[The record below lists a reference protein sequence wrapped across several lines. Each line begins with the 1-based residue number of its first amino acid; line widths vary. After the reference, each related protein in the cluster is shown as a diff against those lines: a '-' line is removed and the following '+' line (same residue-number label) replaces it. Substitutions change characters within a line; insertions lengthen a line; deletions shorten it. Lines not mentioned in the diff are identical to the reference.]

1 MGASAPSEVTP
12 TDTCPHQATPTL
24 LTARCAVGGVG
35 GSAALACEDNT
46 GRVLTASLA
55 PGRCLGLAA
64 VQLAQSGYSCPV
76 AGCPLH
82 G

>member
-1 MGASAPSEVTP
+1 M
-12 TDTCPHQATPTL
+12 
-24 LTARCAVGGVG
+24 

-55 PGRCLGLAA
+55 PGRLGLAA

>member
-1 MGASAPSEVTP
+1 MG
-12 TDTCPHQATPTL
+12 
-24 LTARCAVGGVG
+24 TARSAVGEAG

-55 PGRCLGLAA
+55 PGRLGLAA